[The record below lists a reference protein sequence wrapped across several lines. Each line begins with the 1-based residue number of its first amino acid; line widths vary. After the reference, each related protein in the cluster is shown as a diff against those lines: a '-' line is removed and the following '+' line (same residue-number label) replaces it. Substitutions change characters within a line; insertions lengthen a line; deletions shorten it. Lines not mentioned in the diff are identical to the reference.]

1 MYCPECGHKIEDG
14 TMRFC
19 PECGTRLEEA
29 GTPAFSPASGSK
41 GMGETAESAGS
52 KETEPLVHGLIFTNV
67 GLLARKLGS
76 SVDDIAGLFD
86 LFIKYKMQ
94 SGVVYRLVDA
104 GNYSFP
110 RTGIF
115 GRSRTASLDG
125 SSPIGDYL
133 EILMDVHN
141 REEKQGGAVSEY
153 LFIIGG
159 ADIIPMPKI
168 RHYVKDCSDDT
179 IDTDLVYAYPYD
191 GDMIAAMEEMEA
203 FGYDQMFH
211 VGRLPLGEDT
221 TIEDL
226 AGYLQRDLDSS
237 GVIMINDTYGQCD
250 PNWKKVSANVATDLI
265 DGGCM
270 RNLDGRLDERFYYN
284 RMILS
289 PMITRETVDRVLHPG
304 ADLYYFNL
312 HGGGGKETRGYFGAC
327 TPQQGG
333 QMYSV
338 ILPEHLAS
346 LSRPN
351 VVISEACYGGK
362 FIGLDKQRSMMLSAI
377 YTNTLIFVGSSR
389 IAWGAVDSNG
399 EEEIRLLSA
408 DVIAYMFIR
417 SALEGYDAGQAMFI
431 ARSTLLQHSGWGNR
445 YGAAT
450 ITEFNLY
457 GDPTLLMSGQ
467 GSGSGKVA
475 FKSMDESSI
484 APKGMKKNGC
494 TMERVDTAGSG
505 GASILQQVR
514 GAVNSNIMEIH
525 GRIAEYLYSNYSVEP
540 RKPDSAFRLKYENGE
555 EEMMFNYK
563 FPSGTDGIEKEYIV
577 SAKADG
583 TIQKVYTTK

>member
-1 MYCPECGHKIEDG
+1 MYCPECGHKIEDR

-19 PECGTRLEEA
+19 PECGTKLEEA
-29 GTPAFSPASGSK
+29 GTPEFSPASGSK
-41 GMGETAESAGS
+41 GVGETAGS
-52 KETEPLVHGLIFTNV
+52 KETEPQVHGLIFTNV
-67 GLLARKLGS
+67 GLLAGKLGS
-76 SVDDIAGLFD
+76 SADDIAGLFD

-94 SGVVYRLVDA
+94 SGIVYRLVDA

-110 RTGIF
+110 KTGLF
-115 GRSRTASLDG
+115 GRSRTASLNG

-168 RHYVKDCSDDT
+168 RHYIKDCSDDT

-191 GDMIAAMEEMEA
+191 GDIIAAMEEMEA

-250 PNWKKVSANVATDLI
+250 PNWKKVSANVAADLI

-284 RMILS
+284 KMILS

-399 EEEIRLLSA
+399 AEEIQLLSA
-408 DVIAYMFIR
+408 DVIAYMFIK

-431 ARSTLLQHSGWGNR
+431 ARSTLLQHCGWGNR

-457 GDPTLLMSGQ
+457 GDPTLQMFGH
-467 GSGSGKVA
+467 GSGNGKAA

-505 GASILQQVR
+505 GTSILQQVR

-555 EEMMFNYK
+555 EEIMFNYK
-563 FPSGTDGIEKEYIV
+563 FPSGTGGIDKEYIV

-583 TIQKVYTTK
+583 TIQKVYTTR